1 MGKVDLGQHYTYG
14 DYLRWDDDQRWEL
27 IDGVPYLMA
36 PAPTWRHQE
45 LVGDIFRQIANQL
58 QGKPCRAAIS
68 PLDVRLPKGDEADE
82 RVDTV
87 VQPDVL
93 VVCRSERID
102 RRGVRGA
109 PSFVLE
115 VLSPSSASHDQIRKR
130 RVYERAG
137 VDEFWLLHPIDGVL
151 TIYRRALD
159 TAEFSP
165 PEIVEAAGI
174 ISLSSVPDCEVDFAG
189 LYPFAE
195 EDQA

>member
-1 MGKVDLGQHYTYG
+1 M
-14 DYLRWDDDQRWEL
+14 R
-27 IDGVPYLMA
+27 
-36 PAPTWRHQE
+36 
-45 LVGDIFRQIANQL
+45 NQL
-58 QGKPCRAAIS
+58 VGKPCRPAIA

-93 VVCRSERID
+93 IVCHGERID

-137 VDEFWLLHPIDGVL
+137 VAEYWILHPVDGVL
-151 TIYRRALD
+151 TIYRRITESSFA
-159 TAEFSP
+159 P
-165 PEIVEAAGI
+165 PDIVEAIGVVE
-174 ISLSSVPDCEVDFAG
+174 LSSVPGVSVDFTG
-189 LYPFAE
+189 MYPAP
-195 EDQA
+195 DID

>member
-1 MGKVDLGQHYTYG
+1 MTEPARRTERYTYG
-14 DYLRWDDDQRWEL
+14 DYLRWTDDQRWEL
-27 IDGVPYLMA
+27 IDGAAYLMA
-36 PAPTWRHQE
+36 PAPNWRHQE
-45 LVGDIFRQIANQL
+45 LAGEVFAQLRNQL
-58 QGKPCRAAIS
+58 IGKPCRPAIA

-93 VVCRSERID
+93 IVCQSERID

-137 VDEFWLLHPIDGVL
+137 IAEYWILHPVDGVL
-151 TIYRRALD
+151 TIYRRGS
-159 TAEFSP
+159 AESFAP
-165 PEIVEAAGI
+165 PEIVEASGVI
-174 ISLSSVPDCEVDFAG
+174 ELSSVPGVSVDFAG
-189 LYPFAE
+189 LYPAP
-195 EDQA
+195 DGD

>member
-1 MGKVDLGQHYTYG
+1 MTDPARKTERYTYG
-14 DYLRWDDDQRWEL
+14 DYLRWSDDERYEL
-27 IDGVPYLMA
+27 IDGTAYLMA
-36 PAPTWRHQE
+36 PAPNWRHQE
-45 LVGDIFRQIANQL
+45 LAGEIFRQISNQL
-58 QGKPCRAAIS
+58 VGKPCRPAIA

-93 VVCRSERID
+93 IVCHGERID

-137 VDEFWLLHPIDGVL
+137 VAEYWILHPVDGVL
-151 TIYRRALD
+151 TIYRRSSDAS
-159 TAEFSP
+159 FSP
-165 PEIVEAAGI
+165 PEIVEASGVI
-174 ISLSSVPDCEVDFAG
+174 ELSSVPGVSVDFAG
-189 LYPFAE
+189 LYPAP
-195 EDQA
+195 DVD

>member
-1 MGKVDLGQHYTYG
+1 MGKVDPAQHYTYG
-14 DYLRWDDDQRWEL
+14 DYLRWDDEQRWEL

-45 LVGDIFRQIANQL
+45 LVGDIYAQL
-58 QGKPCRAAIS
+58 HTQLKGKPCRAAIS
-68 PLDVRLPKGDEADE
+68 PLDVRLPKGEESDE

-93 VVCRSERID
+93 VVCEPERID

-137 VDEFWLLHPIDGVL
+137 VQEFWLLHPIDGVL
-151 TIYRRALD
+151 TIYRRA
-159 TAEFSP
+159 ARGEGFAP
-165 PEIVEAAGI
+165 PEIVEAMGTVPLKA
-174 ISLSSVPDCEVDFAG
+174 VPDCSVDFDD
-189 LYPFAE
+189 LYPAP
-195 EDQA
+195 DVD